1 MILIDDDMSKVTERE
16 VKRLFQT
23 VDAQRQEEALRYRHM
38 FGQYCCLRS
47 WEMLRELLQRLGIEH
62 MGEWRYNEYRKPYL
76 KEGPYFSI
84 SHCKNAIAVA
94 VYEQEVGIDIESI
107 RKADEALVER
117 TMNRVEQEQIARVAS
132 ADEAFTALW
141 TRKEAVLKMRGT
153 GILDDL
159 HEVLNQ
165 SPEDYTLETN
175 MRTDKGYVYSVAVRQ
190 L

>member
-1 MILIDDDMSKVTERE
+1 MILIDDDMTKVMERE

-62 MGEWRYNEYRKPYL
+62 MGEWRYNEYGKPYL

-117 TMNRVEQEQIARVAS
+117 TMNRVEQEQIARAAS

-159 HEVLNQ
+159 HEVLTTQ
-165 SPEDYTLETN
+165 TDDYTLETN
-175 MRTDKGYVYSVAVRQ
+175 IRTDKGYIYSIATKKA
-190 L
+190 